1 MLFQMTFFSTPNK
14 TFKSTTLI
22 RTTNESVYSF
32 TYICFSGEVLSPLK
46 KKTTK
51 KNKQS
56 YWSISPV
63 WRQPPFEAES
73 LTLVYLTALVK
84 SGASA

>member
-1 MLFQMTFFSTPNK
+1 MTFFSTPNK

-46 KKTTK
+46 KKQQK
-51 KNKQS
+51 KTNK
-56 YWSISPV
+56 
-63 WRQPPFEAES
+63 A
-73 LTLVYLTALVK
+73 T
-84 SGASA
+84 GASHQSGDNPLLKPKV